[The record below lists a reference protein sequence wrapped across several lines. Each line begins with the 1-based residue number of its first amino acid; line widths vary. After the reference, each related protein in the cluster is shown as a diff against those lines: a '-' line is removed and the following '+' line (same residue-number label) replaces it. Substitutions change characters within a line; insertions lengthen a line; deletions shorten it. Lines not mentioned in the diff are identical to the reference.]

1 MPKRLGRSKGI
12 MLANRKESFVRTI
25 EVTTRLGYPQNPTK
39 GPFVRARQDVSVS
52 WVDVGEEDPDRLQSR
67 RHYLTH
73 YHHEDD
79 NELRDRAIY
88 SYYSYFLSGRLRQHT
103 LGREKAL
110 VGNIQYTVAL
120 R

>member
-1 MPKRLGRSKGI
+1 MPKRLSRSKGI
-12 MLANRKESFVRTI
+12 MLINRKESFVHII

-52 WVDVGEEDPDRLQSR
+52 WVDEGEEDPDRLQSQH
-67 RHYLTH
+67 HYLTY

-79 NELRDRAIY
+79 NELRDRATY
-88 SYYSYFLSGRLRQHT
+88 SYHSYFQSGRPRQHT

-110 VGNIQYTVAL
+110 AGNIQCTVAL